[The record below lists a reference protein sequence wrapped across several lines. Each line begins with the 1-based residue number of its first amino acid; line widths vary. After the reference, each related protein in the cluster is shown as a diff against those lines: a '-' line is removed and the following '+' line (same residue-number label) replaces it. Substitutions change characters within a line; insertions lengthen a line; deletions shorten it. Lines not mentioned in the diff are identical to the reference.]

1 MISLRNLPWSALLIA
16 GACALS
22 LGGCGSGTIGDL
34 FHAFPQEVFRP
45 PDQGPPT
52 PPPGGGGGFTA
63 GEVKFLEAA
72 QGVSGDV
79 RNIALAQVGA
89 RTLAFLAAGTSGCH
103 VVDVTKPELVNSTS
117 YVTTIRAS
125 NLTAPAAI
133 DGGRVDAV
141 AVIDN
146 AYVVC
151 VAVGTAAPN
160 AVTVFHIPTLVAAA
174 TSPGANLS
182 AAYVPGTG
190 GIPVP
195 GTATGK
201 AGGVSGAGSVFVVAT
216 GGPALGFG
224 VITPGSPGAWTALP
238 AFTSAASPAVDR
250 FLDAFLRFPNIY
262 VSVQSGTTFGILAL
276 NVTLSPAPAVTVAT
290 PEVIAIPGDFPL
302 VASDSISGPANFPL
316 DLDVDTSN
324 LFIGGD
330 DEVQIFNVTNPVL
343 PAPLNIAQNTGVD
356 TIAVEASGGFFAV
369 GAGDRVRVYSTLT
382 GQPLQTASVTFTGT
396 FAIRGVALHSSSA
409 GRFVL
414 CCGGTR
420 GLRIVQWS
428 NIP

>member
-1 MISLRNLPWSALLIA
+1 MTILRQLPWSLVLCAAL
-16 GACALS
+16 
-22 LGGCGSGTIGDL
+22 LGGCGSGSISDI
-34 FHAFPQEVFRP
+34 FHAFPPEVFKP
-45 PDQGPPT
+45 PDPTPPT

-125 NLTAPAAI
+125 TLTVPPAAL

-151 VAVGTAAPN
+151 IAVGTAAPN
-160 AVTVFHIPTLVAAA
+160 AVSLFHIPSLVAAA
-174 TSPGANLS
+174 TTPSADLS
-182 AAYVPGTG
+182 AAFVPRTG
-190 GIPVP
+190 DIPVP
-195 GTATGK
+195 GNASGK
-201 AGGVSGAGSVFVVAT
+201 AGGVSGAGSTFVIAT

-224 VITPGSPGAWTALP
+224 VIAAGTPGTWTALP
-238 AFTSAASPAVDR
+238 AFVSPAAPAVDR

-262 VSVQSGTTFGILAL
+262 VSVQSGATFGILAL
-276 NVTLSPAPAVTVAT
+276 NITVTPAPGVTVAT
-290 PEVIAIPGDFPL
+290 PQVIAIPGDFPL
-302 VASDSISGPANFPL
+302 VAADSISGPGNFPL
-316 DLDVDTSN
+316 DLDVDTSS
-324 LFIGGD
+324 LFIGGVN
-330 DEVQIFNVTNPVL
+330 EVQILNVTNPVL

-396 FAIRGVALHSSSA
+396 FTIRGVALHSSSA

-414 CCGGTR
+414 CCAGTR
-420 GLRIVQWS
+420 GLRVVQWS

>member
-1 MISLRNLPWSALLIA
+1 MMSRRTPPWTLLLIA
-16 GACALS
+16 ACAACV
-22 LGGCGSGTIGDL
+22 GGCGSGTISDI
-34 FHAFPQEVFRP
+34 FHAFPEEVFRP
-45 PDQGPPT
+45 PDEGPPT

-63 GEVKFLEAA
+63 SEVKFLEAA

-117 YVTTIRAS
+117 YLTTIRAS
-125 NLTAPAAI
+125 NLTAPAAVE
-133 DGGRVDAV
+133 GGRVDAV

-151 VAVGTAAPN
+151 IAVGTGAAN
-160 AVTVFHIPTLVAAA
+160 AVSVFHIPALVAAA
-174 TSPGANLS
+174 ASPAADLS
-182 AAYVPGTG
+182 AAFVPGTG
-190 GIPVP
+190 AIPVP
-195 GTATGK
+195 GTASGK
-201 AGGVSGAGSVFVVAT
+201 AGGVSGAGSIFVVAT
-216 GGPALGFG
+216 GGPVLGFG
-224 VITPGSPGAWTALP
+224 VITPGTPGTWTALP
-238 AFTSAASPAVDR
+238 AFTSAAAPAVDR

-276 NVTLSPAPAVTVAT
+276 NVALSPAPGVTVAT

-302 VASDSISGPANFPL
+302 IAGDSISGPGNFPL
-316 DLDVDTSN
+316 DLDVDTSS
-324 LFIGGD
+324 LFIGSD

-396 FAIRGVALHSSSA
+396 FAIRGVALHSSTA